1 MVPGKNSFLFVPD
14 GFFVFVNFQ
23 KHFPGLRKFKL
34 WYMISEFD
42 IECNRLF
49 KEFLV
54 LLIVVWFYCDKCIY
68 HDPLVLTLVT
78 FSYGDTYFI
87 LYCVKN
93 KAKGQKCPLWFTTVP
108 SKLWFTTVPSKLWF
122 TTVPSKSKV
131 WSTHLCPFSK
141 SKFNLYEA

>member
-1 MVPGKNSFLFVPD
+1 MVPGIKTFLFVPN

-54 LLIVVWFYCDKCIY
+54 LLIVVWFYCNKCIY

-78 FSYGDTYFI
+78 FCYGDTYFI
-87 LYCVKN
+87 LYCVKH
-93 KAKGQKCPLWFTTVP
+93 KAKG
-108 SKLWFTTVPSKLWF
+108 F

-131 WSTHLCPFSK
+131 WSTSAPLVKVNSTCMKHKVWPRQPCCTG
-141 SKFNLYEA
+141 